1 MEMNKEMSG
10 IINKRENNQTKKE
23 VSGHSLAVQWLGLC
37 AFSAVVK
44 VQSLVGELQS
54 CKLHG
59 LTKKKKKKKC
69 WDVRSTKSRRDQ
81 EIAPARVIQR
91 QTSRVQTWTRQGWGG
106 GSLETLPGGWCWSR
120 EAKACR
126 EGRCREGHPGHSPP
140 RPQVQEVQPI
150 TSYDAAG
157 SFLLLGCNN
166 GSIYYVGEQQPA
178 PRLSESLP
186 LEVGEEGKGWA
197 TLSRPTY
204 PPCPPPTPATA
215 RCAEIPPAHEGQRP
229 SGQRALPG
237 PSGGRGHSP
246 ERLPHP
252 QDQ

>member
-1 MEMNKEMSG
+1 MPSKS
-10 IINKRENNQTKKE
+10 
-23 VSGHSLAVQWLGLC
+23 HS
-37 AFSAVVK
+37 
-44 VQSLVGELQS
+44 E
-54 CKLHG
+54 
-59 LTKKKKKKKC
+59 T
-69 WDVRSTKSRRDQ
+69 DVRDADLDLARLGESGPRN
-81 EIAPARVIQR
+81 PA
-91 QTSRVQTWTRQGWGG
+91 W
-106 GSLETLPGGWCWSR
+106 GWCWSR

-126 EGRCREGHPGHSPP
+126 EGRHREGHPGHNPP

-178 PRLSESLP
+178 PQLPESLP

-197 TLSRPTY
+197 ALNRPVY
-204 PPCPPPTPATA
+204 PPCPTA
-215 RCAEIPPAHEGQRP
+215 LRCAEIPPAHEGQRP
-229 SGQRALPG
+229 PGQRALPG
-237 PSGGRGHSP
+237 PGGGRGHSP